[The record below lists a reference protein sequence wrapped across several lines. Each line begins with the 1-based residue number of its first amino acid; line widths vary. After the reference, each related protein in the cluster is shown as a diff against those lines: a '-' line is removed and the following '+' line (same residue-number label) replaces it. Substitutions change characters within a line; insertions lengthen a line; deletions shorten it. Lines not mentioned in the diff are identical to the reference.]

1 MMILGF
7 AGIGFMAYRRKSKPA
22 LMAAS
27 STNIGFE
34 LRSRL
39 RAAFILEVFAA
50 SFASRQ
56 IARGVRR
63 DHSTGFAAE
72 VLFQYRESPETA
84 QAQISDNPDL
94 IVSQDVSAI
103 RGLCSKSRKSID
115 SKNLAKVDF

>member
-1 MMILGF
+1 
-7 AGIGFMAYRRKSKPA
+7 
-22 LMAAS
+22 
-27 STNIGFE
+27 
-34 LRSRL
+34 
-39 RAAFILEVFAA
+39 LEVFAA

-94 IVSQDVSAI
+94 ILSQD
-103 RGLCSKSRKSID
+103 GLRYIDETGQLGRK
-115 SKNLAKVDF
+115 